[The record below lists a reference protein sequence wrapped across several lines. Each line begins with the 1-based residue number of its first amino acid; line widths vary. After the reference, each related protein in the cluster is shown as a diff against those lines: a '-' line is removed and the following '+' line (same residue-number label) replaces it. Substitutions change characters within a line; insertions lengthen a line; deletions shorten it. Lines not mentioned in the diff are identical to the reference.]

1 MTKDLIFQSQTGN
14 RDATLKLIKKFN
26 PLLKKYS
33 YKLCYDDAYDD
44 LLIDFIMLLNN
55 VKLEV
60 LRDTSEGTI
69 VSYICKSVR
78 SNYIKRFI
86 ALKKLHAFVPFSDLS
101 DSQLYYAETT
111 SSTSDTYFELE
122 FTGVDHVLTE
132 LELSVIKM
140 IFLLGYT
147 VSETAYIYGISR
159 QAVNQTKNRAL
170 KKLKTWF

>member
-14 RDATLKLIKKFN
+14 RDSTLELIKKFN

-33 YKLCYDDAYDD
+33 YKLRYDDAYDD
-44 LLIDFIMLLNN
+44 LLIDFIKLLNN
-55 VKLEV
+55 VQLKV

-69 VSYICKSVR
+69 VSYICKSIR
-78 SNYIKRFI
+78 GSYIKRI
-86 ALKKLHAFVPFSDLS
+86 ITLKKLHTIVPFSALS
-101 DSQLYYAETT
+101 DSELYYAETA

-122 FTGVDHVLTE
+122 FTGVDRVLTE

-140 IFLLGYT
+140 IFLLSYT
-147 VSETAYIYGISR
+147 VSEIAYIYGISR

-170 KKLKTWF
+170 KKLKLWF